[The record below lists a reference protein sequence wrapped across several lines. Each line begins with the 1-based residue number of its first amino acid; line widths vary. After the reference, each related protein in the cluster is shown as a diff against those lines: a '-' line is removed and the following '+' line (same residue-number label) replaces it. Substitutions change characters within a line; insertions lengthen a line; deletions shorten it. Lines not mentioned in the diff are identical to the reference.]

1 LQLLHVSLIISDLK
15 KSACFYGNIL
25 GLERDERPDLGF
37 EGLFYKLGN
46 SQQLHLMCIHNP
58 YQDCEKPKHGGRD
71 IHIALAVNNIQSTC
85 EKMDRAGIIYT
96 LSRSGRAA
104 LFCHDPDGN
113 AIELC
118 EIKA

>member
-1 LQLLHVSLIISDLK
+1 MLQLLHVSLIISDLK
-15 KSACFYGNIL
+15 KSAYFYENIL
-25 GLERDERPDLGF
+25 GLERDLRPDLGF

-46 SQQLHLMCIHNP
+46 RQQLHLMCTHNP
-58 YQDCEKPKHGGRD
+58 YQDCEKPAHGGRD
-71 IHIALAVNNIQSTC
+71 FHIALSVSSIQCSC
-85 EKMDRAGIIYT
+85 EKMDRADIPYT

-118 EIKA
+118 EV